1 MTDARGTDADVL
13 VVGAGLAG
21 LAAALR
27 LTASGRTVR
36 VLEASDGPGGRMRS
50 DVVAG
55 FTIDRGFQ
63 VLNTAYPELARL
75 GVLDALPL
83 RRFDRGA
90 LLRHGD
96 RLSLVADPRQVPA
109 GMAGLLGGALG
120 SVAERAALGAFVAQV
135 AYGPGD
141 AIRHRPDVPFAEVL
155 RRWRIDG
162 DPTEHLLRPFLA
174 GVLLES
180 ELSTSSRFVE
190 AVLRTF
196 VRGEV
201 VVPAGGI
208 GAVPALLASRLP
220 AGAIAYGS
228 PVVAVR
234 PGAVDLEGGGTLAAG
249 TVVVAADPVRAAG
262 LIGEPAPRMHAVT
275 TVWHAVD
282 EPPVRRP
289 ILVLDTE
296 HGPVTNSVVMS
307 NAAPEYGSGGR
318 ALVASSSLGPDPLP
332 DHLLRSTLTRLWGA
346 DTSGWDEVAV
356 TRVPE
361 ALPDFPAG
369 SPLRRPERLAD
380 GLVVAGDWR
389 ATPSSQGALA
399 SGRRAADAV
408 LAG

>member
-1 MTDARGTDADVL
+1 
-13 VVGAGLAG
+13 
-21 LAAALR
+21 
-27 LTASGRTVR
+27 
-36 VLEASDGPGGRMRS
+36 
-50 DVVAG
+50 
-55 FTIDRGFQ
+55 
-63 VLNTAYPELARL
+63 
-75 GVLDALPL
+75 
-83 RRFDRGA
+83 
-90 LLRHGD
+90 
-96 RLSLVADPRQVPA
+96 
-109 GMAGLLGGALG
+109 
-120 SVAERAALGAFVAQV
+120 
-135 AYGPGD
+135 
-141 AIRHRPDVPFAEVL
+141 
-155 RRWRIDG
+155 
-162 DPTEHLLRPFLA
+162 
-174 GVLLES
+174 
-180 ELSTSSRFVE
+180 
-190 AVLRTF
+190 
-196 VRGEV
+196 
-201 VVPAGGI
+201 
-208 GAVPALLASRLP
+208 
-220 AGAIAYGS
+220 YGS